1 MLAPVLAVPLLLA
14 PVASTATAAPAPTV
28 VCHGDKPSWSL
39 RVEGAAATL
48 SLPGVPSRALDGRLV
63 ESRGSRLPFLVYR
76 AKDGV
81 DGDLVA
87 LITAEACR
95 DATTAQSGSDGISTH
110 TVRVSLANGE
120 VLEGCCR
127 LERAPAAEAHPAPS
141 APAPRPAAGIPAA
154 TGSITAV
161 ALPDGTVC
169 RASGR
174 SLLGPG
180 GRPLT
185 FECDHSG
192 VDVVALLGPLTAE
205 PSGLLSAQRA
215 ELTWNEGD
223 YSVRREAATPV
234 RVSEIAFS
242 DGLECRGSGAGATV
256 AFGGRRAA
264 FTCGTREGARVVLL
278 GDLEPAEGGLRVTRA
293 RVVTGDGGFTLAGE
307 ESLLVTLPR

>member
-14 PVASTATAAPAPTV
+14 PVASTATAAPAPTA
-28 VCHGDKPSWSL
+28 VCHGDEPSWSL
-39 RVEGAAATL
+39 RIEGAAATFSL
-48 SLPGVPSRALDGRLV
+48 SGLPSRALDGRLV

-76 AKDGV
+76 AGSGA
-81 DGDLVA
+81 GDFVA
-87 LITAEACR
+87 VISAEACQ
-95 DATTAQSGSDGISTH
+95 DGTADESAGGGISTH
-110 TVRVSLANGE
+110 TARLSLASGE

-127 LERAPAAEAHPAPS
+127 LERAPASEAGPAPS
-141 APAPRPAAGIPAA
+141 ASAPRPPAA

-169 RASGR
+169 RAGDR
-174 SLLGPG
+174 ALLGPG

-185 FECDHSG
+185 FECDRSG

-242 DGLECRGSGAGATV
+242 DGLACRGSGAGATV

-264 FTCGTREGARVVLL
+264 FTCGTREGARLVLL
-278 GDLEPAEGGLRVTRA
+278 GDLQPAEGGLRVTRA
-293 RVVTGDGGFTLAGE
+293 RVVTGDGGFTLAAE